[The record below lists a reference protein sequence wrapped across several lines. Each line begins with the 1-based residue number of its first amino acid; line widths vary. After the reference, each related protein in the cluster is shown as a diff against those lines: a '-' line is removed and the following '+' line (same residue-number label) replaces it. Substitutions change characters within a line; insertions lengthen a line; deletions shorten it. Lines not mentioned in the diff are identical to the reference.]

1 MNADPAA
8 TPQSLE
14 PTRTGPTAEDRTVAE
29 ALLAR
34 VRTVFDV
41 QEAWWFGSRAEGR
54 AGPDSDWDLL
64 IVAPSDLDKFAR
76 MTVANRATRTIPV
89 ECDLFIL
96 TPSEFATDRE
106 RFGKLAW
113 AATHKGVRLDD

>member
-1 MNADPAA
+1 MNVDTATDAAPA
-8 TPQSLE
+8 TPR
-14 PTRTGPTAEDRTVAE
+14 PEDRAVAE

-64 IVAPSDLDKFAR
+64 IVAPSDLDKFAPMSVA
-76 MTVANRATRTIPV
+76 MTATRDIKV
-89 ECDLFIL
+89 LIDVFVL
-96 TPSEFATDRE
+96 TPQEFAKDRD
-106 RFGKLAW
+106 RFGRLAW
-113 AATHKGVRLDD
+113 SATKHGVRLDR